1 MWLLSDNDMRE
12 LLGGEFSQ
20 VVTLKKIYKDISI
33 RKLYGFQFTYF
44 SYQGFRQFYKKYLE
58 PIVETVK
65 YIEDDSI
72 VGKILKLFL
81 RVK

>member
-1 MWLLSDNDMRE
+1 MPSMLLILEEWKMDI
-12 LLGGEFSQ
+12 
-20 VVTLKKIYKDISI
+20 LKKIYKDISI
-33 RKLYGFQFTYF
+33 RKLYGIQFTYF

-72 VGKILKLFL
+72 IGKILKLFL

>member
-1 MWLLSDNDMRE
+1 MWLLTDEDMRE

-72 VGKILKLFL
+72 VGKILKFFL

>member
-1 MWLLSDNDMRE
+1 MWLLTDEDMRE

-20 VVTLKKIYKDISI
+20 VVTLKKIYKDISM

-72 VGKILKLFL
+72 IGKILKLFL

>member
-1 MWLLSDNDMRE
+1 MWLLTDEDMRE

-72 VGKILKLFL
+72 IGKILKLFL